1 VTATAARLRLSG
13 RGRLLLP
20 PLLVA
25 VAFAL
30 TIVAGLIVRSTPALR
45 GLDVALYHAVNG
57 LACEKTDAD
66 PLYHA
71 IWTGLNQPALNY
83 YVLYGITFAYVL
95 LRRREQWARL
105 LVVTASI
112 AGLGYVSNPIIWHW
126 AWGPRPFTVTTACI
140 AHPEWEATWSQYS
153 SFPSGHARETA
164 AELTALVAFWP
175 AALVPAVAYMALLAF
190 SRLYLGV
197 HFPSDV
203 LLGAV
208 LGLAI
213 ARIAFLAWDVYA
225 RAWWVRRVARWGH
238 LSLHASGPRPPS
250 AGAEVARGDSGARRP
265 GALAGRRVS
274 R

>member
-1 VTATAARLRLSG
+1 MTPVPATAAGRRRSA
-13 RGRLLLP
+13 RGRRLLPLLLT
-20 PLLVA
+20 VA
-25 VAFAL
+25 AFAL
-30 TIVAGLIVRSTPALR
+30 TVAAGLVVRATPAPAAP
-45 GLDVALYHAVNG
+45 DVALYHAVNG
-57 LACEKTDAD
+57 LACGATDAD
-66 PLYHA
+66 PLYRA

-105 LVVTASI
+105 LVVTALI
-112 AGLGYVSNPIIWHW
+112 AGLGYLSNPIVWHW

-153 SFPSGHARETA
+153 SFPSGHARETS

-175 AALVPAVAYMALLAF
+175 AALLPAAAYMALLAF

-203 LLGAV
+203 LLGAA
-208 LGLAI
+208 LGWAI

-225 RAWWVRRVARWGH
+225 RGGMVKVTGPAARMARWTPTH
-238 LSLHASGPRPPS
+238 RFPPR
-250 AGAEVARGDSGARRP
+250 
-265 GALAGRRVS
+265 
-274 R
+274 